1 MQGQNGVEMKHTAH
15 TLPTS
20 NGTAPHTHPPALDVR
35 NLTVAYG
42 QTRALDDISF
52 MVASGERVA
61 IVGPNGAGKST
72 LLKALVGLIRPTAG
86 TVQVHGHLHTQCNDV
101 AYVPQ
106 RAHVDWSFPVN
117 VWDVVMLGRTAQ
129 IGFFRSPSKHD
140 RFQVQHSLELVR
152 MTDLAQR
159 QIGELSGGQQQRVFI
174 ARALAQE
181 ACVLLLDEPIT
192 GLDARAQDEVLRI
205 VADIHHNGV
214 TVLIATHDLQQAA
227 DTAHY
232 EQVVLLNQHLI
243 SVGAARH
250 VLTAENLAAVY
261 GGHLHR
267 IETDQGVL
275 LVHDRH

>member
-1 MQGQNGVEMKHTAH
+1 MRNTAH
-15 TLPTS
+15 HTPPS
-20 NGTAPHTHPPALDVR
+20 GNGTAPPALDVR
-35 NLTVAYG
+35 HLSVAYG

-52 MVASGERVA
+52 TVSPGERVA
-61 IVGPNGAGKST
+61 VVGPNGAGKST

-86 TVQVHGHLHTQCNDV
+86 TVQVYGHLHTQCNDV

-106 RAHVDWSFPVN
+106 RAQVDWSFPVN
-117 VWDVVMLGRTAQ
+117 VWDVVMLGRTAH
-129 IGFFRSPSKHD
+129 IGFFRAPSKHD
-140 RFQVQHSLELVR
+140 RAQVQHSLELVR
-152 MTDLAQR
+152 MTDLARR

-192 GLDARAQDEVLRI
+192 GLDVRAQNEVLRI
-205 VADIHHNGV
+205 IDDIHTNGV
-214 TVLIATHDLQQAA
+214 TVLTATHDLQQAA
-227 DTAHY
+227 DTTHY
-232 EQVVLLNQHLI
+232 EQVVLLNRRLI

-250 VLTAENLAAVY
+250 VLTADNLAAVY